1 MDVSMFEN
9 LRNILQDTCRLTKD
23 RPIVAGV
30 SGGADSLALLD
41 VLVSAGYKVI
51 VAHLN
56 HKLREEAQ
64 NDANA
69 VERLAARM
77 NLLSSIETRD
87 VNAYA
92 REHTLSIEEAARD
105 VRYRFLFA
113 QARKYDAQ
121 AVAVGHTA
129 DDQVETVLMHFL
141 QGAGLSG
148 LKGMTYRTFL
158 PVYDEKTPLVRPLL
172 NLWHEDTVVYC
183 AMKRLHPH
191 EDVTNSDLSYMRNR
205 LRHLLIPVLE
215 SYNPRFREA
224 IWRTSQILAADHQV
238 LTEIVETAWE
248 TTFAESGNGYLA
260 LNIEKFTSFPVGTQ
274 RSLVRRAC
282 QLLCATW
289 RDMDF
294 ETINRIVGFIAS
306 STPGANMDLPY
317 GMRLFIEDTIVYL
330 TMKDADTPGHWP
342 QAASGVLPVSIPGQV
357 GLPGEWTLTAELW
370 DIPALARERIQKND
384 DPYQIWL
391 DADRL
396 TGKLGLRSRRPGDR
410 FEPFGMDGHTMKLSD
425 FFINVK
431 LPQRARESWPLLCM
445 GDEIVWVPGYRPAH
459 SFRVVDS
466 THRIVHFH
474 LTKGGG

>member
-1 MDVSMFEN
+1 MFEN
-9 LRNILQDTCRLTKD
+9 LREILKDACRLTRD
-23 RPIVAGV
+23 RPVVAGV

-41 VLVSAGYKVI
+41 ALVSAGYKVI

-77 NLLSSIETRD
+77 NLLSIIESVD

-92 REHTLSIEEAARD
+92 RERTLSIEEAARE

-113 QARKYDAQ
+113 QARKYNAQ

-141 QGAGLSG
+141 QGAGLGG
-148 LKGMTYRTFL
+148 LKGMTYRTLL
-158 PVYDEKTPLVRPLL
+158 PAYDENIPLVRPLL

-183 AMKRLHPH
+183 AMKRLHPQ

-224 IWRTSQILAADHQV
+224 IWRTSQVLAADHEV
-238 LTEIVETAWE
+238 LTEIVDDAWNTALS
-248 TTFAESGNGYLA
+248 ESGSGYLA
-260 LNIEKFTSFPVGTQ
+260 FDRDKFASFPVGIQ

-282 QLLCATW
+282 QSLCETW
-289 RDMDF
+289 RDLDF
-294 ETINRIVGFIAS
+294 DTVSRVTAFISAPDQAS
-306 STPGANMDLPY
+306 SMDLPH
-317 GMRLFIEDTIVYL
+317 GLRLFVEEGIVYL
-330 TMKDADTPGHWP
+330 AMKDADSPGRWP
-342 QAASGVLPVSIPGQV
+342 QASGEFLPVSVPGQV
-357 GLPGEWTLTAELW
+357 GLPGEWTLFSELW
-370 DIPALARERIQKND
+370 EIPALARERIQKNE
-384 DPYQIWL
+384 DPFQVWL
-391 DADRL
+391 DADKL
-396 TGKLGLRSRRPGDR
+396 TGRLGLRSRRPGDR
-410 FEPFGMDGHTMKLSD
+410 FEPYGMEGHTMKLSD

-431 LPQRARESWPLLCM
+431 LPQRARETWPLLCL
-445 GDEIVWVPGYRPAH
+445 GDEIIWVPGYRPAH
-459 SFRVVDS
+459 SYRVVES
-466 THRIVHFH
+466 TRRLMYFK
-474 LTKGGG
+474 LTRSAE